1 MPIPTKATRKLLRSR
16 ERLVKPASWRSLL
29 AAGAAYAVAEL
40 GLGLLLGFFP
50 LGRAEALLFFAI
62 RPWLLIAAAA
72 LAAGLPLRQ
81 RVIIYGASLI
91 LAASSETIFLLSLGA
106 DRPWPEAAR
115 GILAGGILVIVIDA
129 GVQLGRRM
137 LPRFG
142 TALASAGLLALLFVP
157 NILRPYEAVV
167 LHGGKGE
174 AAVRRDLMLM
184 SALPLMWGE
193 MGPLDPTS
201 KPAAA
206 FALLEREFAIRPLDV
221 LDENSLATGRLL
233 LLAQPRALAPTELVA
248 LDSWIRAG
256 GRALILI
263 DPALFWPSELPLGD
277 IRRPPSIGL
286 LGPLLRHWGLWL
298 EAPQERKSVVEHLQ
312 AGPRKRRLAMF
323 APGRFLREGGPCA
336 IHPPGHVARCRLGKG
351 EAILLADADMMHDR
365 LWVGPAAD
373 GAERHARISDNP
385 LLIADWLDDLAGTRR
400 ERVAAPVQWLDEGH
414 GPLAALVL
422 ALLPLLA
429 AAAPLALGLFF
440 TRS

>member
-1 MPIPTKATRKLLRSR
+1 
-16 ERLVKPASWRSLL
+16 
-29 AAGAAYAVAEL
+29 VAEL
-40 GLGLLLGFFP
+40 GLALLLGFFA

-72 LAAGLPLRQ
+72 LAASLPLRQ
-81 RVIIYGASLI
+81 RAIIYGASLI
-91 LAASSETIFLLSLGA
+91 LASSSQTTFLLSLGA
-106 DRPWPEAAR
+106 DQPWFEAGR
-115 GILAGGILVIVIDA
+115 GLLAGAILVIAIDA
-129 GVQLGRRM
+129 AVQLGRRM

-142 TALASAGLLALLFVP
+142 TALASAGLLALLLVP

-167 LHGGKGE
+167 LQSGGGE
-174 AAVRRDLMLM
+174 AAVRSDLMLM

-201 KPAAA
+201 KPAAI

-221 LDENSLATGRLL
+221 LDDDALASGRLL

-248 LDSWIRAG
+248 LDDWMRAG
-256 GRALILI
+256 GRALILT

-286 LGPLLRHWGLWL
+286 LGPLLKHWGLWL
-298 EAPQERKSVVEHLQ
+298 EAPQERKSLVQHLEV
-312 AGPRKRRLAMF
+312 GSNTRRLALF
-323 APGRFLREGGPCA
+323 APGRFEREGGSCA
-336 IHPPGHVARCRLGKG
+336 IRPPGLVARCRLGKG

-365 LWVGPAAD
+365 LWVGPSAD

-385 LLIADWLDDLAGTRR
+385 LLIADWLDDLSGANR
-400 ERVAAPVQWLDEGH
+400 ERVTAPVQWLDEGR
-414 GPLAALVL
+414 GPLAALLL

-429 AAAPLALGLFF
+429 AAAPLALGLFS
-440 TRS
+440 TRR

>member
-1 MPIPTKATRKLLRSR
+1 
-16 ERLVKPASWRSLL
+16 
-29 AAGAAYAVAEL
+29 VAEL
-40 GLGLLLGFFP
+40 GLALLLGFFA

-72 LAAGLPLRQ
+72 LAASLPLRQ
-81 RVIIYGASLI
+81 RAIIYGASLI
-91 LAASSETIFLLSLGA
+91 LASSSQTTFLLSLGA
-106 DRPWPEAAR
+106 DQPWFEAGR
-115 GILAGGILVIVIDA
+115 GLLAGAILVIAIDA
-129 GVQLGRRM
+129 AVQLGRRM

-142 TALASAGLLALLFVP
+142 TALASAGLLALLLVP

-167 LHGGKGE
+167 LHSGVGE

-193 MGPLDPTS
+193 MGTLDPAS
-201 KPAAA
+201 KPAAI
-206 FALLEREFAIRPLDV
+206 FALLEREFRIRPLDV
-221 LDENSLATGRLL
+221 LDDDALASGRLL

-248 LDSWIRAG
+248 LDDWIRAG
-256 GRALILI
+256 GRALILT

-286 LGPLLRHWGLWL
+286 LGPLLKHWGLWL
-298 EAPQERKSVVEHLQ
+298 EAPQERKSLVQHLEV
-312 AGPRKRRLAMF
+312 GPNTRRLALF
-323 APGRFLREGGPCA
+323 APGRFEREGGSCA
-336 IHPPGHVARCRLGKG
+336 IRPPGLVARCRLGKG

-365 LWVGPAAD
+365 LWEGPTAD

-385 LLIADWLDDLAGTRR
+385 LLIADWLDDLSGANR
-400 ERVAAPVQWLDEGH
+400 ERVTAPVQWLDEGR
-414 GPLAALVL
+414 GPLAALLL

-440 TRS
+440 TRR